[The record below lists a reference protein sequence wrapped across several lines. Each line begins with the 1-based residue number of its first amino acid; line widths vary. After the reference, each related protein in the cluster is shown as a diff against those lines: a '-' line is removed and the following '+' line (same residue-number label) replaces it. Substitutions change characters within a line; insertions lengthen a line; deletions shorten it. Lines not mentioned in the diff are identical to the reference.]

1 MNRVQRCV
9 ATLLLIALASTGC
22 GGGGETVARIG
33 GGGTGAPIEV
43 GIGDVGGF
51 GSIIVNGQHYDE
63 TGAQF
68 AVDERPDQPT
78 PASVDA
84 ARLGMQLQFEHL
96 SNRMTKATIASEVI
110 GPVTSVGASSLV
122 VLGQTVRVN
131 SDPAAPTIFDG
142 FAALSELA
150 GAVVEVHGQR
160 NSSAEIQATRIQLRS
175 SAGVLRVAGTVTD
188 LASGVFKIGT
198 LTIRA
203 ASATV
208 VPGGESVA
216 NGHRVTAWTDQPLV
230 NGELVARVI
239 RIGGTAIPENAALT
253 VEGLVTDFQTVSN
266 LRLGSIAVDASAAQY
281 TGGIAADLRNG
292 RSVRASGTYSG
303 TVLRASRIEFLSTA
317 PARVELN
324 GAVASFVDA
333 NSAFQ
338 VRGTS
343 TKVTAQTTYVRG
355 DASNLGNG
363 VLVKVEGPVVNGV
376 VEAATLEFLPPS
388 AGIARVLFGTV
399 ANPTD
404 GAGGTKIFRLAPL
417 PFDVKTTA
425 TTRFKKGTISDIVKD
440 AGVKVDGVY
449 DGLAFI
455 AEEIQFMNN
464 PSDPPTFAIDGIA
477 SNVQPASVVVD
488 GKTVTLTPA
497 TVYRKNDA
505 AAKFEDLKNGSKVEI
520 EAVKVNGQL
529 FANSVTIKEPAS
541 GSASVRGIVSER
553 ANDKV
558 MEFRVGSQ
566 RVSVAGTPQVI
577 PANKT
582 LADVKN
588 GTDLEVEGTISGSLL
603 TATKVKFR

>member
-1 MNRVQRCV
+1 M
-9 ATLLLIALASTGC
+9 LLLIAFASTGC

-84 ARLGMQLQFEHL
+84 VRVGMQMQFEHL
-96 SNRMTKATIASEVI
+96 SNRMTKATVASEVI
-110 GPVTSVGASSLV
+110 GPVTSIGASSLV

-188 LASGVFKIGT
+188 LANGAFKIGA

-203 ASATV
+203 AAATV
-208 VPGGESVA
+208 VPGGESIA
-216 NGHRVTAWTDQPLV
+216 NGQRVTAWTDQALV

-239 RIGGTAIPENAALT
+239 RIGGTKIPENAALT
-253 VEGLVTDFQTVSN
+253 VEGQVTDFQSASN
-266 LRLGSIAVDASAAQY
+266 LRIGSVAVDASAAQY
-281 TGGIAADLRNG
+281 TGGVAADLRNG
-292 RSVRASGTYSG
+292 RSVRASGTFSG
-303 TVLRASRIEFLSTA
+303 NVLRASRIEFLSTA

-333 NSAFQ
+333 TSPFQ

-376 VEAATLEFLPPS
+376 IEAATLEFLPPS
-388 AGIARVLFGTV
+388 AGIARVLFGMV
-399 ANPTD
+399 ANPVVTAAD
-404 GAGGTKIFRLAPL
+404 KSKTFRLAPL
-417 PFDVKTTA
+417 PFDVKTTS
-425 TTRFKKGTISDIVKD
+425 TTSFKKGTVDDVVAG
-440 AGVKVDGVY
+440 AGVKVDGTY

-455 AEEIQFMNN
+455 AEEVQFTNN

-477 SNVQPASVVVD
+477 SNVQPGSMVVNGKSVF
-488 GKTVTLTPA
+488 LTPTTA
-497 TVYRKNDA
+497 YTPSQA
-505 AAKFEDLKNGSKVEI
+505 ALKNGVSVEI
-520 EAVKVNGQL
+520 EAVKINGQL
-529 FANSVTIKEPAS
+529 YANSVAIKDQTS
-541 GSASVRGIVSER
+541 GSVSVRGLVSGR
-553 ANDKV
+553 ASDTTV
-558 MEFRVGSQ
+558 EFLVGAQ
-566 RVSVAGTPQVI
+566 RVSVAGNPQVI
-577 PANKT
+577 PSNK
-582 LADVKN
+582 AVKDIKN
-588 GTDLEVEGTISGSLL
+588 GNDLEVDGTIANGLL
-603 TATKVKFR
+603 TATRIKFR

>member
-1 MNRVQRCV
+1 MK
-9 ATLLLIALASTGC
+9 TLRFLTAWLLAAALTAC
-22 GGGGETVARIG
+22 GGGGEMVARIG
-33 GGGTGAPIEV
+33 SGGSGAPI
-43 GIGDVGGF
+43 DVGVGGVDGF
-51 GSIIVNGQHYDE
+51 GSIIVNGQHYE
-63 TGAQF
+63 EAGAQF
-68 AVDERPDQPT
+68 TVDERPDQPT

-84 ARLGMQLQFEHL
+84 VRLGMQMQFEHL
-96 SNRMTKATIASEVI
+96 ANRMTKATVASEVI

-150 GAVVEVHGQR
+150 GAAVEVHGQR

-175 SAGVLRVAGTVTD
+175 SASVLRVAGTVTD
-188 LASGVFKIGT
+188 LANGAFKIGT

-203 ASATV
+203 ATATV

-216 NGHRVTAWTDQPLV
+216 NGQRVTAWTDQGLV

-253 VEGLVTDFQTVSN
+253 VEGLVTDFQTASN
-266 LRLGSIAVDASAAQY
+266 LRIGSIAVDASAAQY
-281 TGGIAADLRNG
+281 TGGSAADLRNG

-303 TVLRASRIEFLSTA
+303 NVLRASRIEFLSTA

-333 NSAFQ
+333 ASSFQ
-338 VRGTS
+338 VRGSS

-363 VLVKVEGPVVNGV
+363 VLVKVEGPVVAGV
-376 VEAATLEFLPPS
+376 VEATTLEFLPPS

-399 ANPTD
+399 ADPI
-404 GAGGTKIFRLAPL
+404 AIVAGTKTFRLSPL

-425 TTRFKKGTISDIVKD
+425 TTRFKKGTIDEIVKG

-455 AEEIQFMNN
+455 AEEIQFTNN

-488 GKTVTLTPA
+488 GKTIALTPA
-497 TVYRKNDA
+497 TVYKKKNDA
-505 AAKFEDLKNGSKVEI
+505 AAKFEDLKNGAKVEI

-529 FANSVTIKEPAS
+529 FANTVTIKEPAS

-553 ANDKV
+553 ANDTV
-558 MEFRVGSQ
+558 MEFLVGSQ
-566 RVSVAGTPQVI
+566 RVSVGSSPQII

-582 LADVKN
+582 LADIKN
-588 GTDLEVEGTISGSLL
+588 GIDLEVEGTISGGLL
-603 TATKVKFR
+603 TATNVKFR

>member
-1 MNRVQRCV
+1 
-9 ATLLLIALASTGC
+9 
-22 GGGGETVARIG
+22 
-33 GGGTGAPIEV
+33 
-43 GIGDVGGF
+43 
-51 GSIIVNGQHYDE
+51 
-63 TGAQF
+63 
-68 AVDERPDQPT
+68 
-78 PASVDA
+78 
-84 ARLGMQLQFEHL
+84 
-96 SNRMTKATIASEVI
+96 VI

-150 GAVVEVHGQR
+150 GAAVEVHGQR

-175 SAGVLRVAGTVTD
+175 SASVLRVAGTVTD
-188 LASGVFKIGT
+188 LANGAFKIGT

-203 ASATV
+203 ATATV

-216 NGHRVTAWTDQPLV
+216 NGQRVTAWTDQGLV

-253 VEGLVTDFQTVSN
+253 VEGLVTDFQTASN
-266 LRLGSIAVDASAAQY
+266 LRIGSIAVDASAAQY
-281 TGGIAADLRNG
+281 IGGSAADLRNG

-303 TVLRASRIEFLSTA
+303 NVLRASRIEFLSTA

-333 NSAFQ
+333 ASSFQ
-338 VRGTS
+338 VRGSS

-363 VLVKVEGPVVNGV
+363 VLVKVEGPVVAGV
-376 VEAATLEFLPPS
+376 VEATTLEFLPPS

-399 ANPTD
+399 ADPI
-404 GAGGTKIFRLAPL
+404 AIVAGTKTFRLSPL

-425 TTRFKKGTISDIVKD
+425 TTRFKKGTIDEIVKG

-455 AEEIQFMNN
+455 AEEIQFTNN

-488 GKTVTLTPA
+488 GKTIALTPA
-497 TVYRKNDA
+497 TVYKKKNDA
-505 AAKFEDLKNGSKVEI
+505 AAKFEDLKNGAKVEI

-529 FANSVTIKEPAS
+529 FANTVTIKEPAS

-553 ANDKV
+553 ANDTV
-558 MEFRVGSQ
+558 MEFLVGSQ
-566 RVSVAGTPQVI
+566 RVRVGGSPQVI

-582 LADVKN
+582 LADIKN
-588 GTDLEVEGTISGSLL
+588 GIDLEVEGTISGSLL
-603 TATKVKFR
+603 NATKVKFR

>member
-1 MNRVQRCV
+1 MK
-9 ATLLLIALASTGC
+9 TLRFLTAWLLAAALTAC
-22 GGGGETVARIG
+22 GGGGEMVARIG
-33 GGGTGAPIEV
+33 SGGSGAPI
-43 GIGDVGGF
+43 DVGVGGVDGF
-51 GSIIVNGQHYDE
+51 GSIIVNGQHYE
-63 TGAQF
+63 EAGAQF
-68 AVDERPDQPT
+68 TVDERPDQPT

-84 ARLGMQLQFEHL
+84 VRLGMQMQFEHL
-96 SNRMTKATIASEVI
+96 SNRMTRATVASEVI

-160 NSSAEIQATRIQLRS
+160 NSSAEIQATRIELRS
-175 SAGVLRVAGTVTD
+175 SASVLRVAGTVTD
-188 LASGVFKIGT
+188 LANGALKIGT

-203 ASATV
+203 AAATV
-208 VPGGESVA
+208 VPGGGSVA
-216 NGHRVTAWTDQPLV
+216 NGQRVSAWTDQALV

-253 VEGLVTDFQTVSN
+253 VEGLVTDFQTASN
-266 LRLGSIAVDASAAQY
+266 LRIGSIAVDASAAQY

-303 TVLRASRIEFLSTA
+303 NVLRASRIEFLSTA

-333 NSAFQ
+333 ASSFQ

-343 TKVTAQTTYVRG
+343 TKVTAQTTYERG

-376 VEAATLEFLPPS
+376 VEATTLEFLPPS
-388 AGIARVLFGTV
+388 AGIARVLFGKV
-399 ANPTD
+399 ADPI
-404 GAGGTKIFRLAPL
+404 AIVAGTKTFRLSPL

-425 TTRFKKGTISDIVKD
+425 TTRFKKGTIDDIVKD

-455 AEEIQFMNN
+455 AEEIQFTNS

-477 SNVQPASVVVD
+477 SKVQPGSMVVD
-488 GKTVTLTPA
+488 GKSVFLTPTTDYTPPLA
-497 TVYRKNDA
+497 VLT
-505 AAKFEDLKNGSKVEI
+505 NGVSVEVD
-520 EAVKVNGQL
+520 AVKINGQL
-529 FANSVTIKEPAS
+529 YANLVAIKVQAS
-541 GSASVRGIVSER
+541 GSASVRGIVSGR
-553 ANDKV
+553 ARDTTP
-558 MEFRVGSQ
+558 EFLVGAQ
-566 RVSVAGTPQVI
+566 RVSVAGNPQVI
-577 PANKT
+577 PSNKT
-582 LADVKN
+582 VKDIKN
-588 GTDLEVEGTISGSLL
+588 GNDLEVEGTIANGLL
-603 TATKVKFR
+603 TATRIKFR

>member
-1 MNRVQRCV
+1 M
-9 ATLLLIALASTGC
+9 
-22 GGGGETVARIG
+22 
-33 GGGTGAPIEV
+33 
-43 GIGDVGGF
+43 
-51 GSIIVNGQHYDE
+51 
-63 TGAQF
+63 
-68 AVDERPDQPT
+68 
-78 PASVDA
+78 
-84 ARLGMQLQFEHL
+84 
-96 SNRMTKATIASEVI
+96 
-110 GPVTSVGASSLV
+110 
-122 VLGQTVRVN
+122 
-131 SDPAAPTIFDG
+131 
-142 FAALSELA
+142 
-150 GAVVEVHGQR
+150 
-160 NSSAEIQATRIQLRS
+160 
-175 SAGVLRVAGTVTD
+175 LRVAGTVTD
-188 LASGVFKIGT
+188 LANGTFKIGT

-203 ASATV
+203 AAATV
-208 VPGGESVA
+208 VPGGESIA
-216 NGHRVTAWTDQPLV
+216 NGQRVAAWTDQALV
-230 NGELVARVI
+230 SGELVARVI

-253 VEGLVTDFQTVSN
+253 VEGLVTDFQTASN
-266 LRLGSIAVDASAAQY
+266 LRIGSVAVDASAAQY
-281 TGGIAADLRNG
+281 TGGVAADLRNG
-292 RSVRASGTYSG
+292 RSVRASGTFSG
-303 TVLRASRIEFLSTA
+303 NVLRASRIEFLSTA

-333 NSAFQ
+333 NSSFQ
-338 VRGTS
+338 VRGTL

-355 DASNLGNG
+355 DASNLGTG
-363 VLVKVEGPVVNGV
+363 VLAKVEGPVVNGV

>member
-1 MNRVQRCV
+1 MK
-9 ATLLLIALASTGC
+9 TLRFLTAWLLAAALTAC
-22 GGGGETVARIG
+22 GGGGEMVARIG
-33 GGGTGAPIEV
+33 SGGSGAPI
-43 GIGDVGGF
+43 DVGVGGVDGF
-51 GSIIVNGQHYDE
+51 GSIIVNGQHYE
-63 TGAQF
+63 EAGAQF
-68 AVDERPDQPT
+68 TVDERPDQPT

-84 ARLGMQLQFEHL
+84 VRLGMQMQFEHL
-96 SNRMTKATIASEVI
+96 ANRMTKATVASEVI

-150 GAVVEVHGQR
+150 GAAVEVHGQR

-175 SAGVLRVAGTVTD
+175 SASVLRVAGTVTD
-188 LASGVFKIGT
+188 LANGAFKIGT
-198 LTIRA
+198 LTIRTA
-203 ASATV
+203 TATV

-216 NGHRVTAWTDQPLV
+216 NGQRVTAWTDQGLV

-253 VEGLVTDFQTVSN
+253 VEGLVTDFQTASN
-266 LRLGSIAVDASAAQY
+266 LRIGSIAVDASAAQY
-281 TGGIAADLRNG
+281 IGGSAADLRNG

-303 TVLRASRIEFLSTA
+303 NVLRASRIEFLSTA

-333 NSAFQ
+333 ASSFQ
-338 VRGTS
+338 VRGSS

-363 VLVKVEGPVVNGV
+363 VLVKVEGPVVAGV
-376 VEAATLEFLPPS
+376 VEATTLEFLPPS

-399 ANPTD
+399 ADPI
-404 GAGGTKIFRLAPL
+404 AIVAGTKTFRLSPL

-425 TTRFKKGTISDIVKD
+425 TTRFKKGTIDDIVKD

-455 AEEIQFMNN
+455 AEEIQFTNN

-477 SNVQPASVVVD
+477 SNVQPGSMVVD
-488 GKTVTLTPA
+488 GKSVFLTPTTA
-497 TVYRKNDA
+497 YTPSQA
-505 AAKFEDLKNGSKVEI
+505 ALKNGASVEI
-520 EAVKVNGQL
+520 DAVKINGQL
-529 FANSVTIKEPAS
+529 YANSVAIKEQAS
-541 GSASVRGIVSER
+541 GSASVRGIVSGR
-553 ANDKV
+553 ASDTTP
-558 MEFRVGSQ
+558 EFLVGAQ
-566 RVSVAGTPQVI
+566 RVSVAGNPQVI
-577 PANKT
+577 PSNKT
-582 LADVKN
+582 VKDIKN
-588 GTDLEVEGTISGSLL
+588 GNDLEVEGTIANGLL
-603 TATKVKFR
+603 TATRIKFR